1 MSDLIEED
9 ILKEQKTSQFFS
21 FIGDDI
27 VVQKHLLLYVK
38 YLKKAEVT
46 FAFLKLEKADAA
58 TVYKRIMT
66 YMYLRENRYTYDDR
80 ISPYCSLGSPSSFP
94 SYYIILGKS

>member
-21 FIGDDI
+21 FIGDESNDI
-27 VVQKHLLLYVK
+27 AVHKHLLLYVK

-58 TVYKRIMT
+58 TVYDSIMT
-66 YMYLRENRYTYDDR
+66 YL
-80 ISPYCSLGSPSSFP
+80 
-94 SYYIILGKS
+94 